1 MDGMVHAG
9 HREVDTTERPSLHFT
24 VQEGKGQSAVMLQ
37 LCRQAHSTT
46 LRKSY
51 LRTDGARNRKS
62 SFGSLGE
69 NRERYFNFSPLSRM
83 RRKRKWSINTVSD
96 NHHRII
102 LLIMF

>member
-1 MDGMVHAG
+1 MDGTVQAG

-37 LCRQAHSTT
+37 LCQAHSTA

-69 NRERYFNFSPLSRM
+69 NRE
-83 RRKRKWSINTVSD
+83 
-96 NHHRII
+96 
-102 LLIMF
+102 